1 MDTDYD
7 LEKDFLAE
15 QEVNDPAG
23 QYYSVPLPVLLPSQ
37 LKALELLSHLASYS
51 ELLVAVTGHEGSG
64 KTVLASALAAQRE
77 EPETSLFLTGDLMLG
92 MPAILNAIASH
103 WDMSQLPEDMVAAR
117 DAIRAQAASRE
128 EQGESLLVIIDQ
140 AEQLDSETLN
150 SIANFAL
157 IAPQA
162 LSFTLFGRAGFED
175 EIRQSP
181 ANAPVH
187 RHEIEPLSRDDCQQ
201 LIQQVYSPGNALQL
215 SSADI
220 DYVFEQSRGWPADV
234 LRYADDLF
242 LNADAQ
248 VADNDNLPVQ
258 ATRFPL
264 THILAIAAVAA
275 ALVMSFI
282 YSGYHG
288 ASDDASVGVAES
300 PLGTSA
306 EDATSVQVESE
317 ALSTLE
323 AETAVINPP
332 VVAVEPDYNYVPTDA
347 EVGEDLSAHTA
358 EPAEQSPVLAVTE
371 APVETLADQVETL
384 AEPVKAQ
391 SQGVKPVSVSPLLA
405 VNSGFV
411 VQLFGSYQ
419 QTSAERFAET
429 WADKVAGTLYQYE
442 TIHQGKPWFVVVAG
456 TYGSRDE
463 AKAAVNAMP
472 QVLRKQS
479 PWIRDIA
486 AVKEAIR

>member
-37 LKALELLSHLASYS
+37 VKALELLSHLASYS

-92 MPAILNAIASH
+92 MPAILNAIAIH

-175 EIRQSP
+175 EIRESP

-187 RHEIEPLSRDDCQQ
+187 RHEIEPLNRDDCQL

-220 DYVFEQSRGWPADV
+220 DYVFQQSHGWPADV
-234 LRYADDLF
+234 LRTADDLF
-242 LNADAQ
+242 LSADTQA
-248 VADNDNLPVQ
+248 ADKDSVPAQ

-264 THILAIAAVAA
+264 THLLAIAAVAA
-275 ALVMSFI
+275 ALVMSFL
-282 YSGYHG
+282 YSGYNS
-288 ASDDASVGVAES
+288 APDDASAIAADPSLAAPAEE
-300 PLGTSA
+300 LTST
-306 EDATSVQVESE
+306 EVESE

-323 AETAVINPP
+323 VETAVIDPP
-332 VVAVEPDYNYVPTDA
+332 VVAAEPDYNYVPNN
-347 EVGEDLSAHTA
+347 A
-358 EPAEQSPVLAVTE
+358 EPGDDAGESVA
-371 APVETLADQVETL
+371 APVEQSIAPAVEAVVVEKQSVA
-384 AEPVKAQ
+384 AEPLQASVK
-391 SQGVKPVSVSPLLA
+391 SPSPVAKTLPASPLLN
-405 VNSGFV
+405 VRSGFV

-419 QTSAERFAET
+419 QASAERFVGT
-429 WADKVAGTLYQYE
+429 WTDKVAGTLYQYE

-472 QVLRKQS
+472 QTLRKQS
-479 PWIRDIA
+479 PWIRDIT
-486 AVKEAIR
+486 AVQEAIR